1 MFIITITV
9 LGSEPLKSDLRP
21 LNIGPSYARKKAASR
36 EHWRSIVNILLL
48 LFFDPGTQFPRNEKI
63 TLCNTKIIIII
74 IIILYYAI
82 CRQDTSTQ
90 TTQTQTA
97 KIFVN
102 HINNFV

>member
-36 EHWRSIVNILLL
+36 EQWRSIVNILLL

-63 TLCNTKIIIII
+63 MLCNTKIIIII
-74 IIILYYAI
+74 LYHAI